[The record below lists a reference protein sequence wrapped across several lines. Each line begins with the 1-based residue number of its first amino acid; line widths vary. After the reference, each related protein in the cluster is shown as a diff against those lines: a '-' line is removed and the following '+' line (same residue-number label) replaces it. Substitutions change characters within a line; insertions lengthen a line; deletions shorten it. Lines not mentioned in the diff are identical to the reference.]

1 VNVLEQG
8 HRAWSLRGYFRIDS
22 HAANQSVSLVELKN
36 VAGRSVYVYTNA
48 TSGRCTL
55 SLAGTTATTTFRCD
69 DGAWHLLELK
79 GDFGTT
85 TMTVDWRMDGTALPS
100 VTATGQTAST
110 ARNLYLG
117 EPGGTPT
124 NVQNWD
130 NVKLTLADAAL
141 PFLGSAL
148 PFG

>member
-1 VNVLEQG
+1 M
-8 HRAWSLRGYFRIDS
+8 
-22 HAANQSVSLVELKN
+22 
-36 VAGRSVYVYTNA
+36 
-48 TSGRCTL
+48 
-55 SLAGTTATTTFRCD
+55 
-69 DGAWHLLELK
+69 K

-85 TMTVDWRMDGTALPS
+85 TQTVDWRIDGSAQPS
-100 VTATGQTAST
+100 LTVTGQTATT

-124 NVQNWD
+124 NVQHWD